1 MIYPDFTGIRPAR
14 IRVDPLRDELRLG
27 REEAGRA
34 ARESREGLS
43 RSLSQLSEANQA
55 SLDRARTT
63 LNAGVREPADSG
75 DFGHLFRR
83 KAATRGGAATQVS
96 MIAKKWPP

>member
-1 MIYPDFTGIRPAR
+1 VSRAGLARVLSLAMLLPALMAFPPAGAGATGPAFTTPGAAAPAY
-14 IRVDPLRDELRLG
+14 RVYF
-27 REEAGRA
+27 
-34 ARESREGLS
+34 
-43 RSLSQLSEANQA
+43 
-55 SLDRARTT
+55 
-63 LNAGVREPADSG
+63 ADSG

>member
-1 MIYPDFTGIRPAR
+1 M
-14 IRVDPLRDELRLG
+14 
-27 REEAGRA
+27 
-34 ARESREGLS
+34 LS
-43 RSLSQLSEANQA
+43 S
-55 SLDRARTT
+55 
-63 LNAGVREPADSG
+63 ADSG

>member
-1 MIYPDFTGIRPAR
+1 MGHLVDATGYA
-14 IRVDPLRDELRLG
+14 
-27 REEAGRA
+27 
-34 ARESREGLS
+34 
-43 RSLSQLSEANQA
+43 
-55 SLDRARTT
+55 
-63 LNAGVREPADSG
+63 ADSG